1 MSPDP
6 RTAKSPLFAT
16 DGIAWIGLFAG
27 PLAWAADEEIS
38 YALAGWSCAHGHR
51 LLTHAVS
58 AAALLLILAGALL
71 SWRDWRRR
79 QDAPVDR
86 NHPAGRAHF
95 LALGGFLLNLL
106 FGMAV
111 VIDAA
116 AKFYFDPCQR

>member
-16 DGIAWIGLFAG
+16 DDIAWLGLFAG
-27 PLAWAADEEIS
+27 PLAWAADEGIS
-38 YALAGWSCAHGHR
+38 YALAGWSCAHGQF

-58 AAALLLILAGALL
+58 IAALLLIAAGAIL

-79 QDAPVDR
+79 RDIPVDR
-86 NHPAGRAHF
+86 NQPESRAYF
-95 LALGGFLLNLL
+95 LALAAFLLNLL
-106 FGMAV
+106 FGMVV
-111 VIDAA
+111 VIDVA